1 MMIYVDADAC
11 PVKDEVTKV
20 AARHELVVTF
30 VSNGGLR
37 PSRDPMVRHVVV
49 PSGAD
54 AADDWIVDNAV
65 ANDIAVTADVPL
77 AARLV
82 EKGVHV
88 LGPTGRPFTPESI
101 GMAVAMRDLKQH
113 LRESGEIKG
122 YNPGFS
128 ARDRSAFLSAL
139 DQTVRRALR
148 SAAPRSQEAG
158 IARSIWPRSRRRCPA
173 SPPCRSH
180 RCWSSSSPPTRSS
193 RSMSPCRW
201 RGSPGCARPRCAWR
215 RPAAISRYG

>member
-1 MMIYVDADAC
+1 MIAVQPSLYVDADAC
-11 PVKDEVTKV
+11 PVKDEAAKV
-20 AARHELVVTF
+20 AARHGLVVTF

-37 PSRDPMVRHVVV
+37 PSRDAMVRHVVV
-49 PSGAD
+49 PQGAD
-54 AADDWIVDNAV
+54 AADDWIVENAR

-113 LRESGEIKG
+113 LRETGEIKG

-128 ARDRSAFLSAL
+128 QKDRSAFLSAL
-139 DQTVRRALR
+139 DQTMRRALNAT
-148 SAAPRSQEAG
+148 AAP
-158 IARSIWPRSRRRCPA
+158 
-173 SPPCRSH
+173 
-180 RCWSSSSPPTRSS
+180 
-193 RSMSPCRW
+193 
-201 RGSPGCARPRCAWR
+201 
-215 RPAAISRYG
+215 